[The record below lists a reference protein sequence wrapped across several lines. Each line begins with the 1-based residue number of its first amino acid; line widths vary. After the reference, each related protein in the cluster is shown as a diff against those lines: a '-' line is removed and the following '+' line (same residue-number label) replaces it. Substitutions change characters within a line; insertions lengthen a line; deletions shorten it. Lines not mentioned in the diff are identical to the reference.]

1 VDPAAGRLY
10 VGTGNAYTSPAAK
23 GTDSVIAMDMKTGK
37 ILWQHQ
43 EVAGDAYIAN
53 CGATSRGG
61 DNCPETLGP
70 DYDFGGASM
79 IAHRLPDGRD
89 IVVAGS
95 KGGLVM
101 AFNAATGA
109 VLWKTN
115 VAERPPG
122 PAGLIVFGGASDGAT
137 AYYGLNQNGAVVA
150 AVNVADGSR
159 KWTSAPIAGARGIS
173 AANTAI
179 PGVIFSHASDGTLRA
194 LSMTDGK
201 VLFEYATAKEFQ
213 TVNEV
218 PARGAAF
225 GQSGST
231 VVGGMLFVGSGYN
244 GQGAGGNV
252 MLAFGLE

>member
-1 VDPAAGRLY
+1 VDPAGGRVY

-23 GTDSVIAMDMKTGK
+23 GTDSVIAMDVATGK
-37 ILWQHQ
+37 IVWQHQ

-70 DYDFGGASM
+70 DYDFGGSSM
-79 IAHRLPDGRD
+79 ILEKLTDGRS
-89 IVVAGS
+89 ILVAGS
-95 KGGLVM
+95 KGGFVM
-101 AFNAATGA
+101 AFNAADGA

-115 VAERPPG
+115 VAERAPG
-122 PAGLIVFGGASDGAT
+122 PQGLIVFGGASDGQT
-137 AYYGLNQNGAVVA
+137 AYYGLNQNGAIVT
-150 AVNVADGSR
+150 AVNLADGAR
-159 KWTSAPIAGARGIS
+159 KWTSAPVQGARGIA

-179 PGVIFSHASDGTLRA
+179 RGIVFSHASDGTLRA
-194 LSMTDGK
+194 HSMADGK
-201 VLFEYATAKEFQ
+201 VVFEFATAKDFQ

-218 PARGAAF
+218 PARGGAF

-231 VVGGMLFVGSGYN
+231 IAGGMLFVGSGYN
-244 GQGAGGNV
+244 GQGSGGNV